1 MAPLATPMILLQRLV
16 ERDQS
21 SISSP
26 IVYKIKRTLCIV
38 QMVIH
43 MLRGTAIHE
52 RGLKLAPEPN
62 KLFTMRLK
70 VRPTSQPLC

>member
-43 MLRGTAIHE
+43 MLRGTAIH
-52 RGLKLAPEPN
+52 RTWPQIGSR
-62 KLFTMRLK
+62 T
-70 VRPTSQPLC
+70 